1 MPRRVEVPDMSD
13 DTPKVALGRTV
24 YDEHGEEL
32 GTVRGFDDD
41 GFFVTTREGVNALSI
56 EHERAG
62 HEFGEA
68 ELMWRCAECGE
79 LGDLQEAFPEACPN
93 CGVEKEALYYWIED

>member
-1 MPRRVEVPDMSD
+1 MSD
-13 DTPKVALGRTV
+13 DPTVTIGSTV
-24 YDEHGEEL
+24 YSEDGDPV

-41 GFFVTTREGVNALSI
+41 GFFVTTRDGVDALSI

-68 ELMWRCAECGE
+68 ELMWRCADCGE
-79 LGDLQEAFPEACPN
+79 LGDLHDDFPDECPG
-93 CGVEKEALYYWIED
+93 CGAERETIYYWTED